1 MNIKKDLLTTHSFNS
16 FVAYVITVQ
25 YFNNSSEYSQL
36 KQVSYLILSIATK
49 NPEIISDFRVS
60 SSS

>member
-36 KQVSYLILSIATK
+36 KQVTYLIRL
-49 NPEIISDFRVS
+49 NC
-60 SSS
+60 